1 MDDTASDIEQ
11 RKTNRLHP
19 LADPSVPKPQ
29 LFERSMQVQGHHHDA
44 PPSGIGAE
52 LATGQ
57 SAASKVI
64 LHDRMDFLALAT
76 AQTMPSD
83 QIIASHFELIG
94 DNAEQFVGARQKLHG
109 WKRQLWLLLDTGQAL
124 LRKQLSDSHESVGRT
139 LLLDCYPI
147 GDKADLG
154 PLLLGGSAVVANQR
168 SPIVVFDLT
177 GGVLEC
183 LGDITTDGKWDDA
196 KTLVLSLGTV
206 S

>member
-94 DNAEQFVGARQKLHG
+94 DNAEQ
-109 WKRQLWLLLDTGQAL
+109 
-124 LRKQLSDSHESVGRT
+124 
-139 LLLDCYPI
+139 
-147 GDKADLG
+147 
-154 PLLLGGSAVVANQR
+154 
-168 SPIVVFDLT
+168 
-177 GGVLEC
+177 
-183 LGDITTDGKWDDA
+183 
-196 KTLVLSLGTV
+196 LSLVNSDHHAAVPATRVEFNGEPKKNTPNQE
-206 S
+206 SS